1 MKSENREKCSLCEC
15 IILQVIFLNKYKH
28 KSCTRAGVKR
38 VAHGGSVICR
48 ERYWFDYR
56 RKTASLEV
64 LKDEQCFAP
73 LPLFNFFALQTANKG
88 YVRCWYLLL

>member
-1 MKSENREKCSLCEC
+1 MRSKNRAKCSLCEC
-15 IILQVIFLNKYKH
+15 IIMQVIFLNKYKH

-38 VAHGGSVICR
+38 VAQGASVICR
-48 ERYWFDYR
+48 ERYYFDYR

-73 LPLFNFFALQTANKG
+73 LPLFNSFALHTANKG
-88 YVRCWYLLL
+88 YVRCRYLLL

>member
-1 MKSENREKCSLCEC
+1 MRSENRAKCSLCEC

-28 KSCTRAGVKR
+28 KSCTR

>member
-1 MKSENREKCSLCEC
+1 MNALYCKLYFRINTNIKAALLC
-15 IILQVIFLNKYKH
+15 H
-28 KSCTRAGVKR
+28 GAGVKR

-64 LKDEQCFAP
+64 LKDEQCFA
-73 LPLFNFFALQTANKG
+73 LWQCT
-88 YVRCWYLLL
+88 VQLLCFTNCQQRICELLVFTCVTKQN

>member
-1 MKSENREKCSLCEC
+1 MRSENRAKCSLCEC

-64 LKDEQCFAP
+64 LKDVLHHCHCSTSLLYK
-73 LPLFNFFALQTANKG
+73 LPTKDM
-88 YVRCWYLLL
+88 